1 MLTLSSITKVVTS
14 KAFVV
19 GASIATGLFVVG
31 AVIKHR
37 RKPVASVEPKISK
50 TKDEIIQEA
59 ARVLETNSEK
69 PKISSEVLK
78 EAEALEKVKS
88 MSDGEVLEVGEAVKI
103 VADLTS
109 YKDIAEIM
117 KAINNGDVEG
127 AANKAIEVGSKISKK
142 IEDARS
148 ENKSGTCSAASGDNE
163 PFNQIRFKSKR
174 VK

>member
-1 MLTLSSITKVVTS
+1 MISFVKGAIFGACLLLSISIGLATMSSIHKNRREDNRNLMLTLSSITKVVTS

-50 TKDEIIQEA
+50 TKDEIIQKA
-59 ARVLETNSEK
+59 ARVLETNSKK
-69 PKISSEVLK
+69 PKISSEVLKEANFVDVGLNK

-109 YKDIAEIM
+109 DKDIAEII
-117 KAINNGDVEG
+117 KAVRNY
-127 AANKAIEVGSKISKK
+127 
-142 IEDARS
+142 
-148 ENKSGTCSAASGDNE
+148 KSC
-163 PFNQIRFKSKR
+163 
-174 VK
+174 